1 MLKIFGV
8 LLGII
13 LFSPLPGMA
22 NFQNIAPQPTAP
34 QSTVR
39 FLTLNV
45 MQDSLNP
52 AFPRDT
58 RFSSVVSLINSMAT
72 QGKSIHG
79 LLLQELSGGIYDNPP
94 TTDSGADLAGK
105 LAAAGFPQGYYT
117 APMAGW
123 LATPPS
129 PPETYFVWKV
139 GILSPYTFGATQST
153 RLDPPLENYTS
164 RWSGYP
170 QPPMEFDGRSNVV
183 MAELKIPGF
192 GKTDV
197 YSVHVYEPTTVAEKI
212 IQIQNLMTLVNSLDA
227 INHPRATIIG
237 GDMNFAQSAGIK
249 DIYQIFLNNGFI
261 DSYAAVNADPGYTVG
276 SSANP
281 LSQGGDPAR
290 IDYVFV
296 KGKNLKITSSKVVF
310 NGINGDFVSDH
321 FGVLTE
327 IRAVSMPG
335 GVLLLCLG
343 LLAMQDWTENLSK
356 IKSFLASENSSAEPG
371 RLCLFFGTTPQWR
384 PLFSAAGRKASWCP

>member
-8 LLGII
+8 LLSII
-13 LFSPLPGMA
+13 LFSPLPGEA
-22 NFQNIAPQPTAP
+22 DFQNISPQPTAP

-52 AFPRDT
+52 AYSRDT
-58 RFSSVVSLINSMAT
+58 RFNSIVSLASTMAA

-79 LLLQELSGGIYDNPP
+79 FLLQELSGGINVNPP
-94 TTDSGADLAGK
+94 TTDTGADLAGK
-105 LAAAGFPQGYYT
+105 LAAAGLPQGYYT

-123 LATPPS
+123 QLDNPPPN
-129 PPETYFVWKV
+129 PPTTYFVWKV
-139 GILSPYTFGATQST
+139 GILSPYTFGAHQST
-153 RLDPPLENYTS
+153 RLDPPGENYTS
-164 RWSGYP
+164 RWTGYP
-170 QPPMEFDGRSNVV
+170 IPPMEFDGRSNVV
-183 MAELKIPGF
+183 MAEFNIPGF

-197 YSVHVYEPTTVAEKI
+197 YSVHVYDPTTLAEKI
-212 IQIQNLMTLVNSLDA
+212 IQIQNLMTFVNSLDA

-237 GDMNFAQSAGIK
+237 GDMNFAQSAGTK

-343 LLAMQDWTENLSK
+343 LLAM
-356 IKSFLASENSSAEPG
+356 
-371 RLCLFFGTTPQWR
+371 
-384 PLFSAAGRKASWCP
+384 AGLGGKFKQN